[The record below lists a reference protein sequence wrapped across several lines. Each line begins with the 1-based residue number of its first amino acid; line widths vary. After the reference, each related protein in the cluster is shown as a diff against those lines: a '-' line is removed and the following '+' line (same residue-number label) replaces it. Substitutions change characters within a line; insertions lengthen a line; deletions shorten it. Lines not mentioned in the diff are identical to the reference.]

1 MHLFRSTTFL
11 CRPNS
16 QTQRFRYRSTKQNK
30 RFCYRLSKQN
40 KTTLRTMT
48 SNFLESTDPSTG
60 NVCFFRFGTM
70 SFKLSQPA
78 IPYNDSCLASKTKIL
93 TFGNRQFL
101 AMVTSGFRKNLVS
114 HRLRILEIIILSFFL
129 VIFLSFGLVIFLS
142 FLNSTCHCSVIFLS
156 FVLSFLCLF
165 LSFDLSFFCHLPC
178 HFFLAGFL

>member
-78 IPYNDSCLASKTKIL
+78 IPYNYSCLASKTKIL

-114 HRLRILEIIILSFFL
+114 HRLRILEIIILP
-129 VIFLSFGLVIFLS
+129 
-142 FLNSTCHCSVIFLS
+142 
-156 FVLSFLCLF
+156 
-165 LSFDLSFFCHLPC
+165 FFCHFSVIWPC
-178 HFFLAGFL
+178 HFFVIPKFYLSLFCHFSVIFVSVI